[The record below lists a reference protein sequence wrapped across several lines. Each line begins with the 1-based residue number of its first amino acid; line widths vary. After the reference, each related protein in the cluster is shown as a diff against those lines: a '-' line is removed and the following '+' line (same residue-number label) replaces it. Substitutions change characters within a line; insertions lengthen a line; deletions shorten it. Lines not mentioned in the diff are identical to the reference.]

1 MSERTHLRP
10 YGAVKMEYGRFNGIK
25 ENSGQLKLEVK
36 GNDYFSVKPEAG
48 IEFKHVQPLAVKQIY
63 QQEYQPLM
71 KMKLE
76 NYKIQITF

>member
-1 MSERTHLRP
+1 
-10 YGAVKMEYGRFNGIK
+10 MEYGRFNGIK

-36 GNDYFSVKPEAG
+36 GNDYFSIKPQAG
-48 IEFKHVQPLAVKQIY
+48 IEFKHV
-63 QQEYQPLM
+63 QPLM